1 MRAAVSRRFGAP
13 EVVRVDEVRTP
24 VPRRNEVLIRVR
36 ASTVSTADYLARTR
50 VVPKGLAV
58 PVAVS
63 LGVFRPRRRILGMD
77 VAGVVE
83 AVGRGVRSYAPGDE
97 VIAMLGARFGG
108 HAQYVCVRANAAI
121 APKPRNMTFAEAV
134 AVVFGG
140 FTAQSFLDRT
150 AIYAGTTV
158 LVNGASGA
166 VGTAAIQLAKQLGA
180 NVTAVSSSGNHDLVR
195 ALGADRVIDY
205 EATDFTTQNRTYDVI
220 MDCVGNAPFHRVSR
234 SLSTNGTLLLVI
246 ADLKSILGAA
256 RTSHSTGKL
265 ISVAAVKYTSEAL
278 QRLVIHAELGR
289 LRPVIDRMYGLSD
302 IQHAHRYVEA
312 GHKKGT
318 VVLELP

>member
-1 MRAAVSRRFGAP
+1 VRAAVYRRFGAP
-13 EVVRVDEVRTP
+13 EVVSVEEVRTP
-24 VPRRNEVLIRVR
+24 VPRRDEVLIRVR
-36 ASTVSTADYLARTR
+36 ASTVSTADYRARTR

-58 PVAVS
+58 PVALS

-77 VAGVVE
+77 VVGVVE
-83 AVGRGVRSYAPGDE
+83 AVGSRVTAYAPGDE

-108 HAQYVCVRANAAI
+108 HAQYVRIRANAAI

-140 FTAQSFLDRT
+140 ITAQSFLDRT
-150 AIYAGTTV
+150 AIHTGTTV

-166 VGTAAIQLAKQLGA
+166 VGTAAIQLAKQLGG
-180 NVTAVSSSGNHDLVR
+180 NVAAVSSRGNHDLVR
-195 ALGADRVIDY
+195 ALGADRAIDY
-205 EATDFTTQNRTYDVI
+205 KATDFTTQNRTYDVI
-220 MDCVGNAPFHRVSR
+220 MDCVGNAPFDRVSG
-234 SLSTNGTLLLVI
+234 SLSTTGTLLLVI

-265 ISVAAVKYTSEAL
+265 ISVASVKYTSEAL
-278 QRLVIHAELGR
+278 QRLVIHAELGQ
-289 LRPVIDRMYGLSD
+289 LRPVIDRTSRLSE
-302 IQHAHRYVEA
+302 IQEAHRYVEA

>member
-1 MRAAVSRRFGAP
+1 VKAAVYRRFGAP
-13 EVVRVDEVRTP
+13 EVVSVEEVRTP
-24 VPRRNEVLIRVR
+24 TPRRGEVLIRVR
-36 ASTVSTADYLARTR
+36 ASTVSAADYRARTR
-50 VVPKGLAV
+50 IVPKGLAV
-58 PVAVS
+58 PVALS

-83 AVGRGVRSYAPGDE
+83 AVGCGVTSFAPGDE
-97 VIAMLGARFGG
+97 VIAMLGAKFGG
-108 HAQYVCVRANAAI
+108 HAQYVRVRTNAAI

-140 FTAQSFLDRT
+140 VTAQSFLDRT
-150 AIYAGTTV
+150 AIHTGTTV

-180 NVTAVSSSGNHDLVR
+180 NVTAVSSSGNHDLVT
-195 ALGADRVIDY
+195 ALGADRAIDY
-205 EATDFTTQNRTYDVI
+205 NATDFTTQNRSYDVI
-220 MDCVGNAPFHRVSR
+220 VDCVGNAPFDRVSS
-234 SLSTNGTLLLVI
+234 SLSTKGTLLLVI

-256 RTSHSTGKL
+256 RTSHSSGKL

-278 QRLVIHAELGR
+278 QRLVIRAELGR
-289 LRPVIDRMYGLSD
+289 LRPVIDRTYGLSE
-302 IQHAHRYVEA
+302 IQEAHRYVEA
-312 GHKKGT
+312 GHKRGS

>member
-1 MRAAVSRRFGAP
+1 VKAAVYRRFGAP
-13 EVVRVDEVRTP
+13 EVVSVEEVRTP
-24 VPRRNEVLIRVR
+24 TPRRGDVLIRVR
-36 ASTVSTADYLARTR
+36 ASTVSAADYRARTR
-50 VVPKGLAV
+50 IVPKGLAV
-58 PVAVS
+58 PVALS

-83 AVGRGVRSYAPGDE
+83 AVGCGVTSFAPGDE
-97 VIAMLGARFGG
+97 VIAMLGAKFGG
-108 HAQYVCVRANAAI
+108 HAQYVRVRTNAAI

-140 FTAQSFLDRT
+140 VTAQSFLDRT
-150 AIYAGTTV
+150 AIHTGTTV

-180 NVTAVSSSGNHDLVR
+180 NVTAVSSSGNHDLVT
-195 ALGADRVIDY
+195 ALGADRAIDY
-205 EATDFTTQNRTYDVI
+205 NATDFTTQNRSYDVI
-220 MDCVGNAPFHRVSR
+220 VDCVGNAPFDRVSS
-234 SLSTNGTLLLVI
+234 SLSTKGTLLLVI

-256 RTSHSTGKL
+256 RTSHSSGKL

-278 QRLVIHAELGR
+278 QRLVIRAELGR
-289 LRPVIDRMYGLSD
+289 LRPVIDRTYGLSE
-302 IQHAHRYVEA
+302 IQEAHRYVEA
-312 GHKKGT
+312 GHKRGS

>member
-1 MRAAVSRRFGAP
+1 VRAAVYRRFGAP
-13 EVVRVDEVRTP
+13 EVVRVEEVRTP
-24 VPRRNEVLIRVR
+24 VPRRDEVLIRVR
-36 ASTVSTADYLARTR
+36 ASTVSTADYRARTR

-58 PVAVS
+58 PVALS

-83 AVGRGVRSYAPGDE
+83 AVGPGVRSYAPGDE

-108 HAQYVCVRANAAI
+108 HAQYVCVRAKAAI

-140 FTAQSFLDRT
+140 VAAQSFLDRT
-150 AIYAGTTV
+150 AIHAGTTV

-195 ALGADRVIDY
+195 ALGADRVTDY
-205 EATDFTTQNRTYDVI
+205 ETTDFTTQNRTYDVI
-220 MDCVGNAPFHRVSR
+220 MDCVGNAPFDRVSR

-246 ADLKSILGAA
+246 ADLKSILGA

-265 ISVAAVKYTSEAL
+265 ISVAAGKYTSEAL
-278 QRLVIHAELGR
+278 QRLVVHAELGR
-289 LRPVIDRMYGLSD
+289 LRPVIDRTYGLSD
-302 IQHAHRYVEA
+302 IQQAHRYVEA